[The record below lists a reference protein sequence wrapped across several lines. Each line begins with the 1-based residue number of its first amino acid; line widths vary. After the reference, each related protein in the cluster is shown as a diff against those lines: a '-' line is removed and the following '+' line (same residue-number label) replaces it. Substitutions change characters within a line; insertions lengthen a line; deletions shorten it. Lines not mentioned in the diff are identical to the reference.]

1 MLKRSFRNYA
11 LSLAGGALLLGGS
24 SVAAGAMIL
33 PLPGVGTE
41 QSTAAIVTDGAGA
54 AKVEQIYWRGRG
66 YGWPAAMAGTE
77 AMAGAAAAMAGT
89 AAMAGAAAGGAT
101 GTLIV
106 AAVGNTARRSP
117 KACSASKAL
126 RVTFGATTPRSSLK
140 FGHLCRQRTSSPTS
154 VVSHV
159 ALNKVIRGV
168 FTSVPALERAIHTY
182 IERNNSDPKPFV
194 WTKSAH
200 DNIGNV
206 NRGRAAPKTPS
217 MKRRDKL

>member
-1 MLKRSFRNYA
+1 M
-11 LSLAGGALLLGGS
+11 AGTEAM
-24 SVAAGAMIL
+24 AGA
-33 PLPGVGTE
+33 V
-41 QSTAAIVTDGAGA
+41 
-54 AKVEQIYWRGRG
+54 
-66 YGWPAAMAGTE
+66 AAMAGTE

-89 AAMAGAAAGGAT
+89 EAMAGAAAGGVT

-140 FGHLCRQRTSSPTS
+140 FGHLCRQRTSSPTC

-159 ALNKVIRGV
+159 ALDKVIRGV